1 MRLRGHELAW
11 ERSNSDKKR
20 AGTRGSP
27 ATGRSNG
34 CWSDIRKRNKHSLI
48 CHLCIPKNR
57 NSYFHIIFMKYW
69 NLIKYNI
76 WWLHRCW
83 WRIMETE
90 CVGDKFEMLVTD
102 LIYRKNHHY
111 SEKSGQHNDSANN
124 ISNRSPSWSHQH
136 NDVTNINVTFQ
147 NCRISV
153 EIFCCIEMK
162 ISDENFWKNKIS
174 KLKLSD
180 EICWIESEISDEN
193 NWKTCFQAFWWKFYC
208 IKMCHCWPKHL
219 VWPQIRSLIC

>member
-1 MRLRGHELAW
+1 MSIKCLSHPLFILPTRTFLVIFWLIYWSDLFNYHIFIFKCSISVLLLSLGTADAFFADLAQKMRLRGHELAW

-124 ISNRSPSWSHQH
+124 ISNRSPS
-136 NDVTNINVTFQ
+136 
-147 NCRISV
+147 
-153 EIFCCIEMK
+153 
-162 ISDENFWKNKIS
+162 
-174 KLKLSD
+174 
-180 EICWIESEISDEN
+180 
-193 NWKTCFQAFWWKFYC
+193 
-208 IKMCHCWPKHL
+208 
-219 VWPQIRSLIC
+219 